1 MTIDIYI
8 IDRLKAREEEWCDI
22 QRCLAVNLCPRCGSD
37 LVKIVDDKVCS
48 DRDCGFSS
56 NAANFFKRMYDPS
69 EVKSR

>member
-1 MTIDIYI
+1 MAIDINI
-8 IDRLKAREEEWCDI
+8 IDKLKRREQEWRCI

-48 DRDCGFSS
+48 DRGCGFSS